1 MKKACFALLGLCFAG
16 MASALTMGWEWTPIE
31 KSLVEGS
38 SFYMVYSQ
46 NQAESVEQVV
56 AAASGKQYGA
66 TTTTPAIGSGWGS
79 TLNTTYVDTSSLGS
93 FDVVPNEGATVTVGD
108 PVTERPQ
115 VSVTFDSGNNPM
127 FDTDF
132 TSGNGGYLYFVI
144 FNNVDVSKATQFAVG
159 CIKGEGP
166 VKITENGQVV
176 DPSGK
181 PLPVDFLPPVWMG
194 GTHRAAPE
202 PTALALLALGVAG
215 AALRRRVR

>member
-1 MKKACFALLGLCFAG
+1 MKKACIALLGLCFAG
-16 MASALTMGWEWTPIE
+16 MASALTMGWQWTAID
-31 KSLVEGS
+31 KTLVEGS

-56 AAASGKQYGA
+56 AAASGNKYGA
-66 TTTTPAIGSGWGS
+66 TTSAIGSGWGS
-79 TLNTTYVDTSSLGS
+79 TLDTTYVGTSSLGS
-93 FDVVPNEGATVTVGD
+93 FDVAPNEGATVGD
-108 PVTERPQ
+108 PVTVRPQ

-127 FDTDF
+127 FDTDV
-132 TSGNGGYLYFVI
+132 TSGNGYLYFVI

-159 CIKGEGP
+159 CIKEP
-166 VKITENGQVV
+166 VGITENGQVV

-202 PTALALLALGVAG
+202 PTALALLALGIAG
-215 AALRRRVR
+215 VALRRRVR